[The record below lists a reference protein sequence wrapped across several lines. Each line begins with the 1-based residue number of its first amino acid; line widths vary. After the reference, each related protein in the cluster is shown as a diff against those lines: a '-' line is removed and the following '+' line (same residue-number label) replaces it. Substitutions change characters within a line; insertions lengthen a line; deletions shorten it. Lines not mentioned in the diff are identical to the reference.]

1 MKLNIIDGI
10 KDIYNDLTNQRNILN
25 KSRMTHNR
33 VGYEELRAI
42 YKSGL
47 GSKIVRI
54 KAGYALKDTILFES
68 EKQEKFYKKYLERE
82 IKKATRY
89 MIGFGRGILVFY
101 EKGEDLSRPRTK
113 PFNPANFSVKCFSGD
128 MVTAVSPDLNLMS
141 DRYNKPLFYS
151 VRGVQFHHSRV
162 VDFTYY
168 EPVELDAPY
177 YQYGGISEFEL
188 IYEQLVNDS
197 VIERACPS
205 MLEKSS
211 TLFYKIKDF
220 KINMQAGQEKAQKE
234 YFKQLEDRR
243 SIYGA
248 GLLDA
253 DDDAFT
259 VSQVLTNLPE
269 IDTIGLR
276 RIAMVTGIPL
286 AQLIGENVKGLNST
300 GENELK
306 IFQDTIETIQADYLE
321 NPINQ
326 VFSFFEFPEI
336 SFKENQGGT
345 PESRIEYETKAL
357 NNALIL
363 WQLGEDYKTYLNEK
377 DVVTPDD
384 FEEFFKSGNE
394 EDTEILEEQ
403 QSMTLEELFNNGE
416 KTS

>member
-1 MKLNIIDGI
+1 
-10 KDIYNDLTNQRNILN
+10 
-25 KSRMTHNR
+25 
-33 VGYEELRAI
+33 
-42 YKSGL
+42 
-47 GSKIVRI
+47 
-54 KAGYALKDTILFES
+54 
-68 EKQEKFYKKYLERE
+68 
-82 IKKATRY
+82 
-89 MIGFGRGILVFY
+89 
-101 EKGEDLSRPRTK
+101 
-113 PFNPANFSVKCFSGD
+113 
-128 MVTAVSPDLNLMS
+128 MS

-162 VDFTYY
+162 VDFSYY
-168 EPVELDAPY
+168 EPTELELPY

-220 KINMQAGQEKAQKE
+220 KINMQAGQDKAQKE

-326 VFSFFEFPEI
+326 VFSLFEFPEI

-345 PESRIEYETKAL
+345 PESRIEYEAKAL

-363 WQLGEDYKTYLNEK
+363 WQLGEDYKAYLNEK

-384 FEEFFKSGNE
+384 FEEFFKSDNE
-394 EDTEILEEQ
+394 EETGMLEEPQ
-403 QSMTLEELFNNGE
+403 PLTLEELFNNGE

>member
-1 MKLNIIDGI
+1 
-10 KDIYNDLTNQRNILN
+10 
-25 KSRMTHNR
+25 
-33 VGYEELRAI
+33 
-42 YKSGL
+42 
-47 GSKIVRI
+47 
-54 KAGYALKDTILFES
+54 
-68 EKQEKFYKKYLERE
+68 
-82 IKKATRY
+82 
-89 MIGFGRGILVFY
+89 
-101 EKGEDLSRPRTK
+101 
-113 PFNPANFSVKCFSGD
+113 
-128 MVTAVSPDLNLMS
+128 MS
-141 DRYNKPLFYS
+141 HRYNKPLFYS

-162 VDFTYY
+162 VDFSYY
-168 EPVELDAPY
+168 EPVELELPY
-177 YQYGGISEFEL
+177 YQYGGIAEFEL

-220 KINMQAGQEKAQKE
+220 KINMQAGQDKAQKE

-259 VSQVLTNLPE
+259 VSQTLTNLAE
-269 IDTIGLR
+269 TDTIGLR

-286 AQLIGENVKGLNST
+286 AQLVGENVKGLNST

-306 IFQDTIETIQADYLE
+306 IFQDTIETIQSDYLE

-336 SFKENQGGT
+336 EFKENQGGT
-345 PESRIEYETKAL
+345 PESRIKYEAEAL
-357 NNALIL
+357 KNALVL

-384 FEEFFKSGNE
+384 FEEFFKSDNE
-394 EDTEILEEQ
+394 EETEILEEQ

-416 KTS
+416 KTN